1 MMTSSEMIFAI
12 VTTAIAGS
20 LLQDALLPNFLRQAK
35 IPMKTKSEMTDPS
48 ILAMVLDDME
58 SLDLIKLS
66 PNAEKMPLIKW
77 KLQTEDQHMSEKAAV
92 LILDAARKAIKTHR
106 AADRRR
112 TDRLIDQ
119 RPSCSAKIRRAG
131 SL

>member
-1 MMTSSEMIFAI
+1 MMTWSEMIFAI

-66 PNAEKMPLIKW
+66 PNAEKRPL
-77 KLQTEDQHMSEKAAV
+77 TEDQHMSEKAAV

>member
-1 MMTSSEMIFAI
+1 MMTWSEMIFAI
-12 VTTAIAGS
+12 VITAFAGS

-66 PNAEKMPLIKW
+66 PNAEKRPL
-77 KLQTEDQHMSEKAAV
+77 TEDQHMSEKAAV

>member
-1 MMTSSEMIFAI
+1 MMTWSEMIFAI
-12 VTTAIAGS
+12 VITAFAGS

-35 IPMKTKSEMTDPS
+35 IPMKTKPEMTDPS

-66 PNAEKMPLIKW
+66 PNAEKRPL
-77 KLQTEDQHMSEKAAV
+77 TEDQHMSEKAAV
-92 LILDAARKAIKTHR
+92 LIPGAARKAIKTHR

-119 RPSCSAKIRRAG
+119 RPSYSARRAR